1 MIQVYYTLNEK
12 ELKKILLIHFCSKRF
27 VGQQKETSVACA
39 GGGGGMRAHPKHP
52 PHPMGGGGGGGAA
65 PGAPTRHTPPP
76 LPMGISGSD
85 ILLAI

>member
-12 ELKKILLIHFCSKRF
+12 ELKNNIIDSLCSKRF

-39 GGGGGMRAHPKHP
+39 GGGGMRAHPAHP
-52 PHPMGGGGGGGAA
+52 PTQWA
-65 PGAPTRHTPPP
+65 R
-76 LPMGISGSD
+76 SGSD